1 MSFFSFLK
9 SFFLPKKKTIETI
22 ACPFCLRENLKEAKQ
37 CVGCKGEIA
46 ENYKRHY
53 AREKLMAIPIIGFSQ
68 TGKTVFVDSVAC
80 TLFDLSDKQFWKDL
94 TITPIDSETES
105 WIEGDILPS
114 RARGQAPLPTGKE
127 GHFKRV
133 LLAKGIPLWK
143 DRIFCL
149 RDVAGEHFQTFT
161 FAPEVEEFCIQSKC
175 AIFIIDV
182 NDVLNNPTRR
192 FDTLFDKYVRT
203 IVESGAKL
211 AGRKIVIVLAKADL
225 YRDRLPDNLRSYL
238 DNDPLYRIPQSAKSP
253 YQINLSDPAALSHHA
268 KVTLPMIDSQLATW
282 VGSLENGGPQLNSKA
297 KSEGVE
303 IRYTLVSGWGSN
315 PDQGADVKPLRM
327 LDPLTWLLEF
337 HSREG

>member
-9 SFFLPKKKTIETI
+9 SLFSSKKKIETI

-37 CVGCKGEIA
+37 CSGCKGEIA

-53 AREKLMAIPIIGFSQ
+53 AREKLMAIPVIGFSQ
-68 TGKTVFVDSVAC
+68 TGKTVFVDSIAC

-94 TITPIDSETES
+94 NITPIDSDTEL
-105 WIEGDILPS
+105 WIEGEILPS
-114 RARGQAPLPTGKE
+114 RARGVGPQGTDKE
-127 GHFKRV
+127 ASFKRV

-161 FAPEVEEFCIQSKC
+161 FAPEVQEFCIQSKC
-175 AIFIIDV
+175 AIFIVDV

-203 IVESGAKL
+203 IVESGTPL
-211 AGRKIVIVLAKADL
+211 AGRKIVIVLSKADL
-225 YRDRLPDNLRSYL
+225 YRDRLPESLRTYL
-238 DNDPLYRIPQSAKSP
+238 DNDPLYRLPKSPQSQ
-253 YQINLSDPAALSHHA
+253 YYINLSDPGALSHHA
-268 KVTLPMIDSQLATW
+268 KVTLPYIDSQLAAW
-282 VGSLENGGPQLNSKA
+282 VDSLENGGPQLNSKA

-303 IRYTLVSGWGSN
+303 IRYTFVSGWGSK
-315 PDQGADVKPLRM
+315 PDLGGDVKPLRM

-337 HSREG
+337 HSRER